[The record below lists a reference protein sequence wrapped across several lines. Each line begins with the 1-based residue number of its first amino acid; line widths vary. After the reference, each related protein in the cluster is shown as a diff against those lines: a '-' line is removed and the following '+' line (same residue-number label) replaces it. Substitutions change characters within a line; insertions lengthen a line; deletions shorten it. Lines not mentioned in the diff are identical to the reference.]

1 MKKLGALEWLWITH
15 ALLGLAA
22 LLCLLATRGPLFGLA
37 LEYLMLPL
45 GWVLKPLAG
54 YSFLP
59 AGVQYAICYFSLL
72 LNGGMIYVLLRL
84 CFRRGRS
91 SAEVA
96 R

>member
-1 MKKLGALEWLWITH
+1 MKKLKTLEWLWITH

-22 LLCLLATRGPLFGLA
+22 LLCLLATRGLLFGLA

-45 GWVLKPLAG
+45 GWVLKLFAG

-59 AGVQYAICYFSLL
+59 AGVQYAICYLIVL

-84 CFRRGRS
+84 CFRRKRS
-91 SAEVA
+91 SDEVA